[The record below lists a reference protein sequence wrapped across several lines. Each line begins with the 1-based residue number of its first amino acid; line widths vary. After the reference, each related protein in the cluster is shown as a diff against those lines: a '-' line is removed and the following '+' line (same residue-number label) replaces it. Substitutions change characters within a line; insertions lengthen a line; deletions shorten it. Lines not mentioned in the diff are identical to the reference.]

1 MRQNPINQELEGEAT
16 REPDDNHMYYRILFY
31 RETIDF
37 FRASLSFYSNFLEEE
52 LKIIQNSAFSFLV
65 SEENQG
71 SLLAHERYKVSRLI
85 EYLNSIIKEDD
96 VLGYDLSF
104 SHGTIRFI
112 KGISLLYINHLKNQ
126 RNSIS
131 KTRNLSLGVLM
142 PIDKYIAKCEERV
155 STGVF
160 KNATPLALLVEQVV
174 EDEKENG
181 EHSERIEINSLSRVE
196 TPRPV
201 ILDSIPIFDTELKS
215 RCLDIL
221 EMVCEKG
228 ETGRFDTI
236 VQEATKILEIRL
248 RYLSNAGDSYSG
260 KELVN
265 FALGKDAKLILS
277 RTAHEQ
283 IDWHLLFM
291 GFFGSL
297 RNSTH
302 HRFVPFQNMER
313 TLQILGMID
322 FLLHALESAE
332 RV

>member
-1 MRQNPINQELEGEAT
+1 MSQNPIHQGLEVDTT
-16 REPDDNHMYYRILFY
+16 REPDDNHMYFRIMFY

-85 EYLNSIIKEDD
+85 EYLNSIIKEED

-104 SHGTIRFI
+104 AHGTIRFL
-112 KGISLLYINHLKNQ
+112 KGVSILYINHLKNQ
-126 RNSIS
+126 RNAIS

-142 PIDKYIAKCEERV
+142 PIDNYIAKCEERV

-160 KNATPLALLVEQVV
+160 KNATPLALLVEQVIG
-174 EDEKENG
+174 DEKGNG

-201 ILDSIPIFDTELKS
+201 ILDSIPIFDAELKS

-221 EMVCEKG
+221 EMVWEKE

-236 VQEATKILEIRL
+236 IQEATKILETRL
-248 RYLSNAGDSYSG
+248 RNLSDADDSFSG

-265 FALGKDAKLILS
+265 FALGKDAKLILNGTS
-277 RTAHEQ
+277 SEQ
-283 IDWHLLFM
+283 ESWHLLFR

-302 HRFVPFQNMER
+302 HRFVPFQNIER

-322 FLLHALESAE
+322 FLLYTLESAE